1 MMFFKRTFKK
11 NISKSKND
19 EISTND
25 RRISESNVHL
35 RLLYTNE
42 NNISGA
48 SDRHV

>member
-1 MMFFKRTFKK
+1 MMFLNVRLK

-25 RRISESNVHL
+25 RRIRESNVHL

-48 SDRHV
+48 SDRYV